1 VPQRL
6 LDELDELIHPAAFL
20 VEIFPFHIRAKGMSV
35 FQWWSRA
42 ALFFNQFVNPIGIA
56 NIGWKFY
63 IRSANINNI
72 GISLLADRISQLLRL
87 PRV

>member
-6 LDELDELIHPAAFL
+6 LYERFELIHPSAFL

-63 IRSANINNI
+63 IRLANVNNM
-72 GISLLADRISQLLRL
+72 GVSLLADRIS
-87 PRV
+87 